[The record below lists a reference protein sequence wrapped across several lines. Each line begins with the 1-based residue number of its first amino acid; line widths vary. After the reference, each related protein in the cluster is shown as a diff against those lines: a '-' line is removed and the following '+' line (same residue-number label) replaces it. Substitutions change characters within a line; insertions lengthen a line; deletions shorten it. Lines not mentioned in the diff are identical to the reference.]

1 MDHLSCQ
8 QSNWDCSFYEFRLSL
23 FISIFT
29 TLYFQSLH
37 RAIHELLQ
45 LFNIFFTQ
53 TWSPFH
59 FMVHTPCQ
67 NYLLKI
73 PNSLLLSKRKS
84 WTFQPN
90 FQGSLSSFPLVLPS
104 HDFQFNFTISLL
116 SPGWRGI
123 FPFVC
128 FVSFFPLQPDWS
140 CRCSPVLV
148 SYVIT
153 YHQFRGMSYNNN
165 LLLLSLMALGVVRTK
180 VGILCSCFSLKTGSS

>member
-1 MDHLSCQ
+1 MFLSYPLVCVKGLPGAQ
-8 QSNWDCSFYEFRLSL
+8 YVEGMIGVRKQIRGWIIWAASSQTGTVRFMSLDWVSLSPFSPPCIFRAFIVLFMNYYSF
-23 FISIFT
+23 SIF
-29 TLYFQSLH
+29 
-37 RAIHELLQ
+37 
-45 LFNIFFTQ
+45 FFTQ

-128 FVSFFPLQPDWS
+128 FVSFFPLQPDLVV
-140 CRCSPVLV
+140 VLL
-148 SYVIT
+148 
-153 YHQFRGMSYNNN
+153 F
-165 LLLLSLMALGVVRTK
+165 
-180 VGILCSCFSLKTGSS
+180 